1 MTAVSKPK
9 TTVANDAEVLA
20 MLKRYNCPTPF
31 HEVRTRFL
39 GNIAS
44 PVPGA
49 SPLET
54 VKQLWV
60 GEFQPFDNIDEVN
73 ALLAVLVNGLW
84 NRLTEHQNS
93 RNPFMLT
100 RFEVKPTRESLH
112 HYVLVRRQEID
123 GFVIGLFGDERQ
135 IDLPERAHE
144 SLDVLADLRSMV
156 AGAVDLL
163 DDLSKTAEPGS
174 LQALVRNIQQ
184 MTIIAEKE
192 MNKINLACKRARVQY
207 LEQIPTERPT
217 LH

>member
-1 MTAVSKPK
+1 MSRPKITGVS
-9 TTVANDAEVLA
+9 DAEVLA
-20 MLKRYNCPTPF
+20 MLKRYKCPTPF

-44 PVPGA
+44 PIPGA
-49 SPLET
+49 SPMET
-54 VKQLWV
+54 VKQLWG
-60 GEFQPFDNIDEVN
+60 GELPAFDNIDEVN
-73 ALLAVLVNGLW
+73 ALLGVLVNGLW

-93 RNPFMLT
+93 RSPFMLT
-100 RFEVKPTRESLH
+100 RFDVKPTREGVQ

-123 GFVIGLFGDERQ
+123 GFVIGLFGNEKE

-163 DDLSKTAEPGS
+163 GDLSKPAEPGS

-192 MNKINLACKRARVQY
+192 MNKINLACKRARVQS
-207 LEQIPTERPT
+207 LEQIPTAKPT